1 MYCLYHGYGVIPIKM
16 ACAELWGSFTLHR
29 DRSHLF
35 GSLSIISVLVSASVS
50 VIISVNTP
58 LKCKLN
64 NLQLLAL
71 SSIGAY
77 SDIWG
82 LGCIAHE
89 MYRGTRVHNN
99 LRHCD
104 LSSQRN
110 EVSSLWFNCKRA
122 VAKSYYLIGLRKAL
136 LYGTVRWQRYVM
148 DTPACNVSSVLM
160 LN

>member
-1 MYCLYHGYGVIPIKM
+1 MIPIKM

-35 GSLSIISVLVSASVS
+35 GSVSIISVLVSASVS

-77 SDIWG
+77 SDIWV
-82 LGCIAHE
+82 LDVLLMKCTVELEFIII
-89 MYRGTRVHNN
+89 
-99 LRHCD
+99 CD
-104 LSSQRN
+104 IMIFHLN
-110 EVSSLWFNCKRA
+110 ETK
-122 VAKSYYLIGLRKAL
+122 
-136 LYGTVRWQRYVM
+136 
-148 DTPACNVSSVLM
+148 
-160 LN
+160 